1 MKSGCGCGVRAL
13 DGMTR
18 GPRDGTR
25 GQRRAHFTRGLS
37 ARVTCQIVTFACAPT
52 APTILHLLGLPT
64 CAMLDLRSRVACS
77 PPVCSPRDSPVA
89 SLRGSLV
96 AAAKLLTSR
105 AIPYADLRAPAGARG
120 RREGRS
126 AATDT

>member
-1 MKSGCGCGVRAL
+1 MIDVHGPWTARSKHSLVFAL
-13 DGMTR
+13 HATIATTSMY
-18 GPRDGTR
+18 RDHHR
-25 GQRRAHFTRGLS
+25 WR
-37 ARVTCQIVTFACAPT
+37 CPT
-52 APTILHLLGLPT
+52 
-64 CAMLDLRSRVACS
+64 
-77 PPVCSPRDSPVA
+77 

>member
-52 APTILHLLGLPT
+52 APTILHLLGLVKPYGT
-64 CAMLDLRSRVACS
+64 LHRTTACGCVDSHEPGDSTPKYQGTRS
-77 PPVCSPRDSPVA
+77 
-89 SLRGSLV
+89 
-96 AAAKLLTSR
+96 
-105 AIPYADLRAPAGARG
+105 
-120 RREGRS
+120 
-126 AATDT
+126 